1 MASNSSGT
9 DDAPGA
15 RTDSRPPAPLE
26 HGLTLV
32 DADGDDAPDGL
43 ELADELPFGAV
54 VAFDG
59 SGPDAWI
66 AVGRECCIGLPD
78 TR

>member
-15 RTDSRPPAPLE
+15 RTDSRPPERLE
-26 HGLTLV
+26 SGLTLAA
-32 DADGDDAPDGL
+32 ADGAEAPDGL

-59 SGPDAWI
+59 SGPNAWI